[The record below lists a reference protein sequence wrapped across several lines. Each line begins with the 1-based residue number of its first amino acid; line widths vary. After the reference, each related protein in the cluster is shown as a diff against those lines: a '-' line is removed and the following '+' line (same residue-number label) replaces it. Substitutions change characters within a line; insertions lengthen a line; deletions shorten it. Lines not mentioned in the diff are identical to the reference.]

1 MKPGERVQHRV
12 TKQRGEVLVTYTR
25 PEDGAP
31 GADWRPDGQSTAAA
45 RQDQLRKE
53 G

>member
-1 MKPGERVQHRV
+1 MKPQDRVQHRE

-25 PEDGAP
+25 HDGKP
-31 GADWRPDGQSTAAA
+31 GADWRPDGQSTAEA
-45 RQDQLRKE
+45 RQDELKVT